1 MGRVRH
7 IKGKPIILITEGTTY
22 WYPSVAMLCER
33 RNLCKSTVFLALK
46 KDGALPTIP
55 PSFVDYACEDYDV
68 EDMI

>member
-7 IKGKPIILITEGTTY
+7 IKGKSIILITEGTTC